1 MLKLIDLLLL
11 IAACALVA
19 AGWAVTPALGYLAV
33 TVACGGC
40 WWLLGDDQ

>member
-1 MLKLIDLLLL
+1 MKLLDLLLL

-19 AGWAVTPALGYLAV
+19 AGWLVAPALGCLALS
-33 TVACGGC
+33 VAAGGA